1 MRLQDGQRMSGLL
14 QSGRRFSQESS
25 ARFFQAIFHTDCTRC
40 GCLCLTTARCR
51 TDKGERSMLDFRM
64 ETFLAVC
71 QCMNFTRAS
80 EQLNITQPAVSQ
92 HIRFLEKHY
101 HTKLFCYEGKKLRLT
116 GAGEILRNASL
127 TMMHDE
133 LSMQSE
139 MQRSDQ
145 SDAIRFGATRTVGDA
160 LMGGILEKY
169 LRKYPDADIHMI
181 VENTQELLGRL
192 DDGGIDFA
200 LVEGFFKKSEYD
212 YQKFSDENY
221 IAVCSPEYRFQKT
234 PDKVENLFQERLLL
248 REEGSGTREVLERWL
263 DSRNLG
269 TADFGK
275 VMEAGSLHT
284 IKELTKSGCGITF
297 LYEVAVREELEKGTL
312 TRIPLKDFRVSHEF
326 TFIWRR
332 GSIYADRYREIFRRF
347 SA

>member
-1 MRLQDGQRMSGLL
+1 
-14 QSGRRFSQESS
+14 
-25 ARFFQAIFHTDCTRC
+25 
-40 GCLCLTTARCR
+40 
-51 TDKGERSMLDFRM
+51 MLDFRM

-101 HTKLFCYEGKKLRLT
+101 NTKLFRYEGKKLRLT

-139 MQRSDQ
+139 MQKSEETEE
-145 SDAIRFGATRTVGDA
+145 IRFGATRTVGDV
-160 LMGGILEKY
+160 LMGKILENY
-169 LRKYPDADIHMI
+169 LKNYPEAGIHMI
-181 VENTQELLGRL
+181 VENTKELLKRL
-192 DDGGIDFA
+192 DEGTIDFA

-212 YQKFSDENY
+212 YQKYSDENY
-221 IAVCSPEYRFQKT
+221 IGVCSPDYQFHET
-234 PDKVENLFQERLLL
+234 PETVENLFQERILL

-263 DSRNLG
+263 DSQNLG
-269 TADFGK
+269 IRDFRQT
-275 VMEAGSLHT
+275 MEVGSLQT
-284 IKELTKSGCGITF
+284 IRELTKAGCGITF
-297 LYEVAVREELEKGTL
+297 LYEAAVKEDLKAGTL
-312 TRIPLKDFRVSHEF
+312 QKIPLKDFHVSHEF

-347 SA
+347 SKNTD